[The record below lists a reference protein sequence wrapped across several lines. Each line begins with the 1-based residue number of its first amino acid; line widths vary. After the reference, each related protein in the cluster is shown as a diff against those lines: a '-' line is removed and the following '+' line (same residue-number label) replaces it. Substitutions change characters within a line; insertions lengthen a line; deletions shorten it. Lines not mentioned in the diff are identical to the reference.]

1 VKAFTKEPAVFNPIS
16 QLFGFFV
23 AITFMSLPVVAL
35 TSLPLAA
42 FALLKVGQILGKM
55 AKEED
60 RFAFLDAAPEQPQP
74 TAH

>member
-1 VKAFTKEPAVFNPIS
+1 MFNPIS

-60 RFAFLDAAPEQPQP
+60 KFAFFDATPEPP
-74 TAH
+74 EATVH

>member
-1 VKAFTKEPAVFNPIS
+1 MFNPIS
-16 QLFGFFV
+16 QLSGFFV

-60 RFAFLDAAPEQPQP
+60 KFAFLDGAPERPQ
-74 TAH
+74 ANVH